1 MKFGLNAAV
10 SLIGLVTIGM
20 APQASWGQP
29 RLGAALTVKMQ
40 VKSVIGQDANC
51 VVPQGFKMS
60 MKKAFKK
67 PEEKRSRRAR
77 TILTKD
83 GPKEHLLRIMQ
94 RGRKLAVIETVSSRS
109 TAGTCTYIFKNA

>member
-10 SLIGLVTIGM
+10 SLIGLVTVAI
-20 APQASWGQP
+20 APQTSWGQH
-29 RLGAALTVKMQ
+29 RSGGTQAVKMQ

-51 VVPQGFKMS
+51 VIPQGFKMS

-77 TILTKD
+77 TVLTNY